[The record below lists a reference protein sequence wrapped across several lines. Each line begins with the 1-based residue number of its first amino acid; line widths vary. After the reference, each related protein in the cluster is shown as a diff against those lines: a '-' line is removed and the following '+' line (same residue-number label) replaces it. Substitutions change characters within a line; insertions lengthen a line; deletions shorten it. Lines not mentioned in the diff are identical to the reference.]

1 VVLAVKPQDLA
12 DVLGQIVPRLRAG
25 AVVASVAAGWPIA
38 RLRAMV
44 PGHPV
49 VRLMPNLAV
58 ATGHGV
64 VAVATDGLDADAEAR
79 LGRLLA
85 PLGAVVPMDEALFPV
100 ATAIA
105 GSGPGFIAYVAAALE
120 RGGVAGGLGA
130 DEARAMVQGVL
141 AGTAAL
147 LEGGEDPARLQARV
161 TSPGGTTAAG
171 VAVLEDG
178 GVGPALAAAVAAAA
192 ERAAEL

>member
-1 VVLAVKPQDLA
+1 
-12 DVLGQIVPRLRAG
+12 
-25 AVVASVAAGWPIA
+25 
-38 RLRAMV
+38 
-44 PGHPV
+44 
-49 VRLMPNLAV
+49 
-58 ATGHGV
+58 
-64 VAVATDGLDADAEAR
+64 
-79 LGRLLA
+79 
-85 PLGAVVPMDEALFPV
+85 
-100 ATAIA
+100 
-105 GSGPGFIAYVAAALE
+105 VAAALE
-120 RGGVAGGLGA
+120 RGGVAGGLGTG
-130 DEARAMVQGVL
+130 EARAIVQGVL